1 MKDLL
6 TAFYCLPLWA
16 SATSVMVML
25 LLWFTVMCLAR
36 QRKRLVNTISGCA
49 LLAALLVIV
58 AATLL
63 SRQKGNYTVCFALLS
78 RFRADDFNLDTT
90 IRPMLMNTFLFLPFG
105 MSLSYVLPE
114 KTKLRIRVMLVIAS
128 AFLLSLFLETA
139 QYCLS
144 IGNFETNDILCNT
157 VGALLGTVPLAIQSK
172 AVKKSNPR

>member
-16 SATSVMVML
+16 SASSVIVML
-25 LLWFTVMCLAR
+25 LLWFTVMYLAQ
-36 QRKRLVNTISGCA
+36 QRKRLVHTISGCA

-63 SRQKGNYTVCFALLS
+63 SRQKGNYTVYFALLS
-78 RFRADDFNLDTT
+78 RFRADDFDLDTT
-90 IRPMLMNTFLFLPFG
+90 IRPMLMNLFLFLPFG
-105 MSLSYVLPE
+105 MALSYVFPD
-114 KTKLRIRVMLVIAS
+114 KLKLWTRVMLVIAS
-128 AFLLSLFLETA
+128 AFLLSLFLETT

-157 VGALLGTVPLAIQSK
+157 VGALLGTAPSAIQAK
-172 AVKKSNPR
+172 VGRRRDRR